1 VDSGGSDQSRPPT
14 TASAGHSPQAPGW
27 LPRPREVLRRQPPT
41 FAAEGEPPYKGTILT
56 VGERGPAQ
64 NITVEDCFVHDGLD
78 AKNWGTKMWMNRHNG
93 MYQGRH
99 GTKLTFRNNFVLNTR
114 FGIELASTESLC
126 QGNVISDFSGDGI
139 RVMRDGITVE
149 HNVIRNVYVG
159 SGDGNQNRGFDGRS
173 AATGDGTCEA

>member
-1 VDSGGSDQSRPPT
+1 M
-14 TASAGHSPQAPGW
+14 
-27 LPRPREVLRRQPPT
+27 
-41 FAAEGEPPYKGTILT
+41 
-56 VGERGPAQ
+56 GERGPAQ

-173 AATGDGTCEA
+173 AATTNPAQVPPPNPAPPSPQSYSQVFSHPISKHK